1 MVTYFLT
8 IDHVLSNDPK
18 VLTRA
23 IPTME
28 RAQWLFGT
36 LEVISD
42 CQPLP
47 ALRIM
52 VIIEHIKVVHQGTV
66 SKYNNIKI
74 ELTMNEKY
82 CRPTSVYKEL
92 TFVKFGWNPWIDL
105 SACSWSPK
113 LLLSDCLGIHNR
125 QHNVGFMIKV
135 ILLSSK

>member
-42 CQPLP
+42 CQPLL

-52 VIIEHIKVVHQGTV
+52 VIIEHIKVVRQGTV

-92 TFVKFGWNPWIDL
+92 TFSRLTMYCLMIL
-105 SACSWSPK
+105 RCSHVQYPQWREHN
-113 LLLSDCLGIHNR
+113 DCLVHLKSYPIANHFLPLG
-125 QHNVGFMIKV
+125 
-135 ILLSSK
+135 